1 MNQQTKKPFRYK
13 PNYVAA
19 WPDAATEAMLAAH
32 RIRKRV
38 HMTTF
43 FDGYGQMSS
52 LIPFPWDGVKQAR
65 IAAVVEWKVGNDIH
79 LIAEMTDCAWSQT
92 VHEHYID
99 QGARSDMPHRAH
111 VTLEKRIAA
120 GHAAKFQDLVG
131 KVLGFDRHGRE
142 LDDRPLFMAP
152 GDIVLRD
159 WSVDVLAKDKLR
171 VTTPPMGS
179 GIRETH
185 VASRNDDGAGDGF
198 FMLAKAMLRAQRSRG
213 PEEADHLV
221 EAVTMAIL
229 GNPVDP
235 APGVNWQ
242 ANRQWTVDDVRRAVR
257 SALDATGVTKSLTQG
272 HLPADAPSMAA
283 LLLNDVDVPAPLAL
297 SPKV

>member
-1 MNQQTKKPFRYK
+1 MTQQTPTLFRYK

-19 WPDAATEAMLAAH
+19 WPDAASEAMLAAH
-32 RIRKRV
+32 GIRKRV
-38 HMTTF
+38 HLTTF

-52 LIPFPWDGVKQAR
+52 LKPFPWTDVQEAH

-79 LIAEMTDCAWSQT
+79 LIAEMVDCSWSQA
-92 VHEHYID
+92 VYEHYIA

-111 VTLEKRIAA
+111 VTLEKRVTA

-131 KVLGFDRHGRE
+131 KVLRFDRHGRE

-159 WSVDVLAKDKLR
+159 WSVKVVGKDKLL
-171 VTTPPMGS
+171 VTTPPLGS

-185 VASRNDDGAGDGF
+185 MADRHAERAGDGF
-198 FMLAKAMLRAQRSRG
+198 FMLAKAMMHAQRSRG
-213 PEEADHLV
+213 PVEADQLV
-221 EAVTMAIL
+221 ESVTMSIL
-229 GNPVDP
+229 GKTTDP

-242 ANRQWTVDDVRRAVR
+242 CNRQWSVDDVRRAVR
-257 SALDATGVTKSLTQG
+257 DALDTAGITRSLTQG

-283 LLLNDVDVPAPLAL
+283 LLLDEVDVNG
-297 SPKV
+297 